1 MLFLQVEALS
11 NKIKVVTSKTIGI
24 DPDRLAA
31 PYIRKISNLW
41 RGSLISEEEMEKIR
55 RKRESKKTDEDRAKD
70 LYWSM
75 YHDRLA
81 MTAATAF
88 SEVTQEVKEAN
99 GGSIQAWEKE
109 RKGKL
114 KARPVSAGEIQEQL
128 ESIVAALTLPEEG
141 DYHGFQP
148 PGSRLAPIPS
158 EGPQGEEERQR
169 GCEEEEGEEKS
180 AELEELEALV
190 AQQRD
195 SRKAFH
201 ERLRAEQEALTALT
215 QRAGEQESGTAAPID
230 GEELKKL
237 IKAATF
243 SGYRLAELK
252 REREERTGEAELGKL
267 HEQRAKFER
276 FVAQQRQHLKEQTEK
291 VNELLEHMQQRAVWD
306 AQAAAHL
313 GKALEGAHSPGAT
326 TSQPLAAGP
335 LYRGGLW
342 AACVPMASTRGRAL
356 LRGAG
361 EASEAAAF
369 AVLQTAT
376 DPSEGGPGREHDS
389 SDPLGAQGAFVALAA
404 ALNALQLD
412 RDRLWEGPWRWQ
424 SAHLLRMALPPGAAV
439 PETAEGLAVL
449 VNTTG
454 AEARAWRAEDS
465 SHERLH
471 HLLSELFSALPDTPE
486 RAAEAGAERGVMV
499 AALAWP
505 LLPHAAGRGAA
516 ALIDTEAGGRAGG
529 AHVGVQGDATA
540 YAPLGK
546 VRMWASICGWAEPE
560 EMALVV
566 PHSSPLR
573 CEAFWC
579 PLAHLRVALTS
590 VVGRES
596 SPPGLLVLR
605 PSGSQTCL
613 LSCLCLRGVLG
624 DLPPIHDFVM
634 LLESL
639 GPKVFSLLC
648 LIACALILPCL
659 HAIPA
664 PSCRWPC
671 EMRRQGGKQRCT
683 KPRLLRRA

>member
-1 MLFLQVEALS
+1 MLCVQVEALS
-11 NKIKVVTSKTIGI
+11 NKIKVVTSKTVGI
-24 DPDRLAA
+24 DSHRLAA
-31 PYIRKISNLW
+31 PYIKKISNLW

-55 RKRESKKTDEDRAKD
+55 RKRESKKTDDDRAKD

-128 ESIVAALTLPEEG
+128 DCIAAALTLPAEG
-141 DYHGFQP
+141 DYDASQL
-148 PGSRLAPIPS
+148 PGCRLAPIPS

-169 GCEEEEGEEKS
+169 GGEEEEGEEKS
-180 AELEELEALV
+180 AELEELESLV

-230 GEELKKL
+230 CEELKKL

-267 HEQRAKFER
+267 HAQRAKFER

-306 AQAAAHL
+306 AQAAEHL
-313 GKALEGAHSPGAT
+313 SKAREGSHSPGAT
-326 TSQPLAAGP
+326 TSQPVVA

-342 AACVPMASTRGRAL
+342 SACVPMASARGRAL

-361 EASEAAAF
+361 EASEAAAL
-369 AVLQTAT
+369 ALLQTAT
-376 DPSEGGPGREHDS
+376 DPSEGGPGREPDS
-389 SDPLGAQGAFVALAA
+389 SDPFGAQGAFVALAA

-412 RDRLWEGPWRWQ
+412 SDRLWEGPWRWQ

-454 AEARAWRAEDS
+454 AEAWACRAQDA

-471 HLLSELFSALPDTPE
+471 HLLSELFSALPHTPDAAA
-486 RAAEAGAERGVMV
+486 RAAEAERGIMV

-505 LLPHAAGRGAA
+505 LLPHATGQGA
-516 ALIDTEAGGRAGG
+516 EAGIRADGV
-529 AHVGVQGDATA
+529 HVGGQGDPPA
-540 YAPLGK
+540 YAPRGK
-546 VRMWASICGWAEPE
+546 VRMWASICGWAEAE

-579 PLAHLRVALTS
+579 PLADLRVALTS
-590 VVGRES
+590 VVGREC

-605 PSGSQTCL
+605 PGGSPTCL

-648 LIACALILPCL
+648 LHACALMP
-659 HAIPA
+659 
-664 PSCRWPC
+664 PSPHTAGIVR
-671 EMRRQGGKQRCT
+671 
-683 KPRLLRRA
+683 